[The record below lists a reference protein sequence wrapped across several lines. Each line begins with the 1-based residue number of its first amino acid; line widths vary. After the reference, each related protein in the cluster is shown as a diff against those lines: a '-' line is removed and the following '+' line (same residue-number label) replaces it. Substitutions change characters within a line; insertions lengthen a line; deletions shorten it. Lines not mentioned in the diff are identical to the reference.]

1 LGIALGI
8 GIHTY
13 YHPDSRQSLIAQ
25 GILDALAAGI
35 LTYDGLVNIVQPHLK
50 SKGFRR
56 SSKFQ
61 RWIQFLSLW
70 LGATSMA
77 ILGRWM

>member
-1 LGIALGI
+1 M
-8 GIHTY
+8 
-13 YHPDSRQSLIAQ
+13 AQ

-35 LTYDGLVNIVQPHLK
+35 LTYDGLVNIIQPHLK

-56 SSKFQ
+56 SSQ
-61 RWIQFLSLW
+61 LGRWVQFLSLW
-70 LGATSMA
+70 LGASAMA